1 AWLRYY
7 YPIEFLTASLNVNI
21 GKEDKTNRLIDYA
34 KSKGISINPIK
45 FRYSRSGYMF
55 DKETNSIYQGV
66 APIKFLNENVAE
78 GLYGKRDK
86 KYDTFTDLLVDIK
99 DGTMLDLL
107 QSKSIAEL
115 KDIDKSL

>member
-1 AWLRYY
+1 
-7 YPIEFLTASLNVNI
+7 
-21 GKEDKTNRLIDYA
+21 
-34 KSKGISINPIK
+34 
-45 FRYSRSGYMF
+45 SRSGYMF

-115 KDIDKSL
+115 KDIDKSLGKGRLEGMGTVPINSKQMKILIMLNYFSEFGG